1 MFLRLSVFGRFNLML
16 QNGHFGLANK
26 RTTMDN
32 TIDAP
37 ATNSGRMLKT
47 SEGRERS
54 LSEERV
60 KFMEEECDVWDIL
73 LI

>member
-1 MFLRLSVFGRFNLML
+1 
-16 QNGHFGLANK
+16 
-26 RTTMDN
+26 MDN